1 MVERESNKHRE
12 KPAAGPVIPS
22 SLESQEIWEAVT
34 LPAVSQPFT
43 LLNLPLPGTIGS
55 PRAPTPRGSAHPVPP
70 LLPHSAA
77 APGHLSAT
85 WWPPVELPHRPP
97 PRRALSRCCGA
108 WLGVDGGGRHDGPAL
123 TDGASHWVLLRA
135 EGHKFDWTLHISL
148 YPFPALVQ
156 GSALRCYLSLK
167 IIQEAQL
174 LSTEIDSSAIPKWHV
189 ETCWQP

>member
-43 LLNLPLPGTIGS
+43 LLNPQLPGTIGS

-97 PRRALSRCCGA
+97 AQ
-108 WLGVDGGGRHDGPAL
+108 GP
-123 TDGASHWVLLRA
+123 VPLLRCVA
-135 EGHKFDWTLHISL
+135 WGGWRGTTRRPCAHRRG
-148 YPFPALVQ
+148 FPL
-156 GSALRCYLSLK
+156 GSATSRG
-167 IIQEAQL
+167 
-174 LSTEIDSSAIPKWHV
+174 P
-189 ETCWQP
+189 

>member
-22 SLESQEIWEAVT
+22 SLESQEIWEAVI

-97 PRRALSRCCGA
+97 RAGPCPAIAVRG
-108 WLGVDGGGRHDGPAL
+108 LGWMEGDDTTAL
-123 TDGASHWVLLRA
+123 RSPTGLPTGFCYEQRA
-135 EGHKFDWTLHISL
+135 ISSTEPYISL
-148 YPFPALVQ
+148 CILFQHLFRGQLYGATWD
-156 GSALRCYLSLK
+156 LK
-167 IIQEAQL
+167 
-174 LSTEIDSSAIPKWHV
+174 
-189 ETCWQP
+189 